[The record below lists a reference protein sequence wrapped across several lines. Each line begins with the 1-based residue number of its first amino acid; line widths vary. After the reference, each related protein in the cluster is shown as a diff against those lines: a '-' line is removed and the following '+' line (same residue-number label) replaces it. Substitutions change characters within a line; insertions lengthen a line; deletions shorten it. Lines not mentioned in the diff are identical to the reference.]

1 MPTIEEYRHLR
12 RMAQQRERRMEQA
25 GIKTPGVSFPKPS
38 EVKNLNREMR
48 RLERWMND
56 PKNTVKGARAEQA
69 RIEQAK
75 SFEEAE
81 RAARK
86 EAARQR
92 KNASERERY
101 RERKAAEGKTVKP
114 RQKLT
119 EEERKE
125 HRRESERK
133 YRERVREETKQ
144 KVESLEAL
152 LNEMTNSSDRNIQ
165 KEGNWL
171 SGMYDQLKAKGIKV
185 TSLDELKKWKQYF
198 DERNRDKDRK
208 LYDFSNWIDE
218 MAQKAGKSA
227 SKLKAS
233 DIDRVMNDF
242 ENWKKED
249 AALAAEFARERQPN
263 EYTAD
268 QMGNLMDLFM
278 NIL

>member
-1 MPTIEEYRHLR
+1 MATIEEYRHLR
-12 RMAQQRERRMEQA
+12 RMAQQRQRRLEKA
-25 GIKTPGVSFPKPS
+25 GIKSPDPVAPKAAD
-38 EVKNLNREMR
+38 VKNLNKEMR

-56 PKNTVKGARAEQA
+56 PKNTVKGAKAERARQEQA
-69 RIEQAK
+69 RA
-75 SFEEAE
+75 FEEAE

-92 KNASERERY
+92 KNERERERY
-101 RERKAAEGKTVKP
+101 RKRKEAEGKTVKP

-125 HRRESERK
+125 RRRESERK
-133 YRERVREETKQ
+133 YRERVKEETKQ

-152 LNEMTNSSDRNIQ
+152 LHEMTASSDRNIQ
-165 KEGNWL
+165 TQGNWL
-171 SGMYDQLKAKGIKV
+171 SGMYDQLKAKGVKV

-198 DERNRDKDRK
+198 DERNRDKERK

-218 MAQKAGKSA
+218 MAAKAGKSA

-242 ENWKKED
+242 ESWKKED
-249 AALAAEFARERQPN
+249 AALASEFARERQPN